1 MRKLTY
7 HEGDIFS
14 IPLRNG
20 KVSIGVLA
28 RSQKSGWSLLGYFF
42 PYQFDTIP
50 LPGELPTLTP
60 ETAISV
66 MRFSGLS
73 LRKGE
78 WKVISKVDKWDEVR
92 KHWKMPQFIRRT
104 PIGGIAWLVDYADD
118 DPSKEIATAR
128 CAFDLQGY
136 YPDGAC
142 GAGFV

>member
-1 MRKLTY
+1 
-7 HEGDIFS
+7 
-14 IPLRNG
+14 
-20 KVSIGVLA
+20 
-28 RSQKSGWSLLGYFF
+28 
-42 PYQFDTIP
+42 
-50 LPGELPTLTP
+50 
-60 ETAISV
+60 

-142 GAGFV
+142 GAGFVEIRLTRLINEGLAGGGGKEHTP